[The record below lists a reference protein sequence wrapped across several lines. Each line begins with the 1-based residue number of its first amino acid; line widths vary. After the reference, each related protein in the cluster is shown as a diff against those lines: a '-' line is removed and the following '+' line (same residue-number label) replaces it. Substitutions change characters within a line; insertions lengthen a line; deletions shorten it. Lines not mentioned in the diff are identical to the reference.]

1 MDKQTFMEAMGV
13 VALSIVAATLGSIF
27 HVDFLLQT
35 VAPGLFGA
43 ALGYLGHSARVGG
56 GS

>member
-1 MDKQTFMEAMGV
+1 MDKQTFLEAMGIV
-13 VALSIVAATLGSIF
+13 VLSITAATLGSIF

-35 VAPGLFGA
+35 AAPGLFMA

-56 GS
+56 GA